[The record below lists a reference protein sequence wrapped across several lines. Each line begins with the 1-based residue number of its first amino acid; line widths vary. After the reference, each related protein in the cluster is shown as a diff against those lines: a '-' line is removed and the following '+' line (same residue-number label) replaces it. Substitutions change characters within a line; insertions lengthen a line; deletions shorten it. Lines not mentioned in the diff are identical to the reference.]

1 MTTPPPDKQP
11 AAETL
16 EEIADRLAKQIT
28 DNPCSHPSCCPRTAK
43 VAADILSALRNERE
57 RAAKAANKQAD
68 SLRRAAHVVQQPT
81 AEALRMAE
89 LAIVSVENVARA
101 IRKG

>member
-1 MTTPPPDKQP
+1 MTTVTNT
-11 AAETL
+11 ETL
-16 EEIADRLAKQIT
+16 EEIALSIVVRGLPFSAFTNSVDYTNTRAFMAKE
-28 DNPCSHPSCCPRTAK
+28 
-43 VAADILSALRNERE
+43 ILIALRNERE
-57 RAAKAANKQAD
+57 RAAKVADRQAD

-101 IRKG
+101 IREGR

>member
-1 MTTPPPDKQP
+1 MTTNATNTDQQV
-11 AAETL
+11 AQSETL
-16 EEIADRLAKQIT
+16 EQIAERIEREYSIALSDKGKYGLFNA
-28 DNPCSHPSCCPRTAK
+28 
-43 VAADILSALRNERE
+43 ILSALRNERE
-57 RAAKAANKQAD
+57 RAAKLADKQAD

-101 IRKG
+101 IREGR

>member
-1 MTTPPPDKQP
+1 MKRITTPPPDKQP

-57 RAAKAANKQAD
+57 RCAKAAFVYLVKNGLTSWANQVAEVI
-68 SLRRAAHVVQQPT
+68 RRPKMN
-81 AEALRMAE
+81 RGM
-89 LAIVSVENVARA
+89 
-101 IRKG
+101 